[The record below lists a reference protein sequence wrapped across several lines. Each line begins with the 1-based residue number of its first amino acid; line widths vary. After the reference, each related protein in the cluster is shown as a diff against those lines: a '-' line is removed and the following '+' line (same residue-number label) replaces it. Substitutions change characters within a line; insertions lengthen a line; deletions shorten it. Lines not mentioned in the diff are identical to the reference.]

1 MKFEPARCPHSE
13 CASRS
18 PGTPFLWRK
27 KGTFVRE
34 CDRQRVQRFLCRVCS
49 RTFSTQTFRVDYRLV
64 KPTLHYALF
73 DLFISKVTHRQSA
86 RLLGC
91 DRKTVAHR
99 LKLLS
104 EQARNFQKR
113 VLDTA
118 RAAGGL
124 KGDFQLDELETFE
137 HSRRL
142 APVTMPV
149 LIEFHSYFVMYAETA
164 PLPARGN
171 LRPADRAKKAAREI
185 VEGPRRSGSREAVE
199 RTLRFLE
206 HYAHQRGHVA
216 ISSDRKTSYAS
227 LVRTVFGTRATH
239 ARHSS
244 TAQRNYQN
252 PMFPINLTL
261 AMLRDG
267 VSRLV
272 RRNCGASKKRQ
283 HLERHVWIWI
293 AYRNYVRWAKNEL
306 RTKSPAMLL
315 GLVDGFLDKFGLF
328 GWRADLSG

>member
-1 MKFEPARCPHSE
+1 LKFEPTRCPFAD
-13 CASRS
+13 CASRTTT
-18 PGTPFLWRK
+18 TPFLWRK

-91 DRKTVAHR
+91 DRKTIAHR
-99 LKLLS
+99 LELMS
-104 EQARNFQKR
+104 AAARCFQKR
-113 VLDTA
+113 VLDGA
-118 RAAGGL
+118 RARGGL
-124 KGDFQLDELETFE
+124 AGDFQLDELETFE

-149 LIEFHSYFVMYAETA
+149 LIELHSYFVLYAETA

-171 LRPADRAKKAAREI
+171 LRPADRKRKEAREKI
-185 VEGPRRSGSREAVE
+185 EGPRKSGSREAVE

-206 HYAHQRGHVA
+206 YYAPKQKSVA
-216 ISSDRKTSYAS
+216 ISSDHKTSYAS
-227 LVRTVFGTRATH
+227 LVRTIFGTRARH

-244 TAQRNYQN
+244 TAQRSYSN

-272 RRNCGASKKRQ
+272 RRNWGASKKRQ
-283 HLERHVWIWI
+283 KLEQHVWIWI
-293 AYRNYVRWAKNEL
+293 AYRNYVRWATNEV
-306 RTKSPAMLL
+306 RTKSSAMLL
-315 GLVDGFLDKFGLF
+315 GLVDGFVDKFRLF
-328 GWRADLSG
+328 GWRADLVE